1 MRKKIYDEIKWD
13 STLPI
18 NADQKMGRPN
28 EDIDLSRRVV
38 EAGHPLSFDK
48 DNTVWHNDD
57 KYIEF
62 RGVSIFKERVTKEVG
77 LEFFPPYCEEY
88 KKLARELE
96 DAL

>member
-28 EDIDLSRRVV
+28 EDIDLSNRVV
-38 EAGHPLSFDK
+38 AAGHALSFDK

-62 RGVSIFKERVTKEVG
+62 RGVSIFKERVTSEIG
-77 LEFFPPYCEEY
+77 LEFFPPYCQEY
-88 KKLARELE
+88 KKLAGELQ